1 MADVVTRGLVALT
14 LARASALLTA
24 LGLTAAAAS
33 AAGVADPTQ
42 PPPGYG
48 APQHAG
54 DPQSPEP
61 LPEPVRLQMV
71 ARDGSQRMAVLNG
84 HRVRPGDAITLDGKS
99 ARVVAIRD
107 DAVVLDREGHR
118 ELVELTPRKGSRP

>member
-1 MADVVTRGLVALT
+1 MADAVAGSLTIRAVTC
-14 LARASALLTA
+14 ASALLMV
-24 LGLTAAAAS
+24 LGLSAGAH

-54 DPQSPEP
+54 DPQSPQE

-71 ARDGSQRMAVLNG
+71 ARDGSQHMAVLNG

-99 ARVVAIRD
+99 VRVVAIRD